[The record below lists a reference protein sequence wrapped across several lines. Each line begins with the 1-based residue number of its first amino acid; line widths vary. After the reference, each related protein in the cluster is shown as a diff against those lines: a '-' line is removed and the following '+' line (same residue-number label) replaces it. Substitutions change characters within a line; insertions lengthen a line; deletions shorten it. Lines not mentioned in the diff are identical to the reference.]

1 MSALSCCDHSRVST
15 ANNFCQ
21 DSELELERNSMGVLN
36 LRLDSAIFCL
46 VTTSQEGGMETR
58 SAPVWLVN
66 RAFAL
71 KFFVLCLNCIQ
82 IHVIFWLPVKSGA
95 GCVYGDCPCLHSKVS
110 EVKCIS
116 FWRRHIFL
124 GFQYILGIMIAI
136 WDSLVVVTWTMP
148 AMLTGFESVGSPPS
162 RDWFDQSGYNWAVMV
177 GSCVFWGWQIT
188 IQSKEHNLFDSSL
201 DSHLPEPHIVALLHQ
216 ALLHLVPHLG
226 KSNINNIRG
235 LFADNYQNWERKLT
249 RSGPILPSL
258 SLSPRSASRAGPP
271 VWN

>member
-82 IHVIFWLPVKSGA
+82 IHLLFWLPVKSGA

-124 GFQYILGIMIAI
+124 GFQYILGIMFAI
-136 WDSLVVVTWTMP
+136 WDSLLVRHLDNARHV
-148 AMLTGFESVGSPPS
+148 
-162 RDWFDQSGYNWAVMV
+162 DWFWVCWKSTFTWLIWSKWIQLGCD
-177 GSCVFWGWQIT
+177 GW
-188 IQSKEHNLFDSSL
+188 KLCF
-201 DSHLPEPHIVALLHQ
+201 
-216 ALLHLVPHLG
+216 LG
-226 KSNINNIRG
+226 V
-235 LFADNYQNWERKLT
+235 ADNYTK
-249 RSGPILPSL
+249 
-258 SLSPRSASRAGPP
+258 
-271 VWN
+271 